1 MYIYINNVIIVFK
14 KNNVRD
20 GYIKILP
27 FLKIIIFKLSKF
39 DLQKSSKKLYLKS
52 NKIKKN
58 NLDPINTVEGES
70 PFRSGYFHW

>member
-1 MYIYINNVIIVFK
+1 MYIYINNVITVLK

-20 GYIKILP
+20 GYIKILS

-58 NLDPINTVEGES
+58 NLDPIKTVEGES